1 MNKQQKWKQQ
11 QQQQQKP
18 EALPQPKNEQTSDW
32 LLSIS

>member
-11 QQQQQKP
+11 QQKP
-18 EALPQPKNEQTSDW
+18 ETLPQPKNEQTSDW